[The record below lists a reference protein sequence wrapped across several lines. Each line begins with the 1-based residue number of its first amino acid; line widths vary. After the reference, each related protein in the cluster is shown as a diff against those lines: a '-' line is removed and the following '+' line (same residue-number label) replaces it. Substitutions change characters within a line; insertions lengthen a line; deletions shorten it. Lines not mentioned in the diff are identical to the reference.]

1 MSETT
6 EPLPGMPGDEP
17 AFQPVETSSPE
28 YYALH
33 GQLRQ
38 RRGPARD
45 QQCARCS
52 EPADDWARLHET
64 DGTDI
69 WNDYV
74 PMCTKCHMAYDLG
87 GVPKSDEHRAKISEY
102 AQNRTAEHRQKLSES
117 LTGRV
122 GGMTGKR
129 HSEESKQR
137 SRESQPNLGRHLPAE
152 TREKMRL
159 AAQRRWA
166 RKRAEKQES
175 DPLI

>member
-1 MSETT
+1 
-6 EPLPGMPGDEP
+6 
-17 AFQPVETSSPE
+17 
-28 YYALH
+28 
-33 GQLRQ
+33 
-38 RRGPARD
+38 
-45 QQCARCS
+45 
-52 EPADDWARLHET
+52 
-64 DGTDI
+64 
-69 WNDYV
+69 
-74 PMCTKCHMAYDLG
+74 MAYDLG

-137 SRESQPNLGRHLPAE
+137 SRESQPNLGRQLPAE

-166 RKRAEKQES
+166 RKRAEQQES